1 MYLLAPTGSARARVA
16 GVVDPVAYVV
26 ITAALAYAAWGLY
39 AMARNQVPREPH
51 VIGAGVVELLL
62 VVQLVVVLVMLAVQG
77 APDQLGVFIAYLV
90 VVLLVLPFG
99 LVWALS
105 EKSRWGT
112 GVLVV
117 AALAIPVIVVRLQQL
132 WEGAGG

>member
-1 MYLLAPTGSARARVA
+1 MHLLTLTASARAKVA

-26 ITAALAYAAWGLY
+26 IVAALAYAAWSLY
-39 AMARNQVPREPH
+39 ALVRDQAPREPH

-62 VVQLVVVLVMLAVQG
+62 VVQLVVVLIMLAVEG

-90 VVLLVLPFG
+90 VALLVLPFG
-99 LVWALS
+99 LFWALA

-132 WEGAGG
+132 WEGSGG

>member
-1 MYLLAPTGSARARVA
+1 MHLPALTGSARARVA
-16 GVVDPVAYVV
+16 DVVDPVAYVV
-26 ITAALAYAAWGLY
+26 IIAALAYAAWSLY
-39 AMARNQVPREPH
+39 AMVRDKPPREPH

-62 VVQLVVVLVMLAVQG
+62 IVQLAVVLVMLAVQG

-90 VVLLVLPFG
+90 VALLVLPVG
-99 LVWALS
+99 LFWALS

-132 WEGAGG
+132 WEGASG